1 MARHAPSCTGVGAP
15 KVFTN
20 QSRLGAE
27 KRLIG
32 MPEVCHPAPTDHGT
46 RPEAGWAG
54 LLALRA
60 GRVETM
66 VALSGFWL
74 PGAGG
79 GFDSDR
85 SFLAAR
91 LNQLQK
97 RGVPRAGS
105 TSFVGVEVG

>member
-1 MARHAPSCTGVGAP
+1 
-15 KVFTN
+15 
-20 QSRLGAE
+20 
-27 KRLIG
+27 
-32 MPEVCHPAPTDHGT
+32 
-46 RPEAGWAG
+46 
-54 LLALRA
+54 
-60 GRVETM
+60 M
-66 VALSGFWL
+66 VTLSGFWL

-105 TSFVGVEVG
+105 TGFVGVEVGWAGLFALRAGRVETIARSSGDLWSVGGDLRAVG